1 MAALLT
7 VLNLALICLFLL
19 VLALLGLG
27 YWISNLLMYPP
38 RQRLSRTPAD
48 YGVAYEDVVFKSQD
62 RCELKGWWIPAPRP
76 ASQPS
81 PAPAVILLHPMF
93 GNRQGFN
100 TPRQGWLSLL
110 HPGVDL
116 LKVACSF
123 HQAGYAL
130 LMFDFRGHGASQAGR
145 CAGGL
150 TEDQDVRG
158 AVDYA
163 FDRIAAESSARQTSP
178 VGIVGFGLGA
188 SAAIAAVG
196 REKGGAEVIRIFS
209 ADSEGSSGLIEIQP
223 ANVKK
228 LRFLVAIQPASL
240 GTLLRGYLNQ
250 IFPPL
255 AVVLVPLVNRI
266 CTWRGGYPLD
276 AAFLLK
282 YARHVNVPV
291 LYVQSRQDPW
301 EGSEELQQLV
311 EATSGS
317 KQTWWIEES
326 PTRFET
332 HDLLGA
338 QLESILAFAAQHIS
352 NG

>member
-1 MAALLT
+1 M
-7 VLNLALICLFLL
+7 LNLVLVFLL
-19 VLALLGLG
+19 LLLLALLALA
-27 YWISNLLMYPP
+27 YWISSLLMHPP
-38 RQRLSRTPAD
+38 RQLLSRTPAG
-48 YGVAYEDVVFKSQD
+48 YGLAYEDVVFKSQD
-62 RCELKGWWIPAPRP
+62 KLQLHGWWIPAVCEASRP
-76 ASQPS
+76 GPS
-81 PAPAVILLHPMF
+81 PAIVLLHPMF

-100 TPRQGWLSLL
+100 APHARWLGSLD
-110 HPGVDL
+110 PGIDL
-116 LKVACSF
+116 LKVACSL

-158 AVDYA
+158 AVDYIFERLA
-163 FDRIAAESSARQTSP
+163 TESPAGETPR
-178 VGIVGFGLGA
+178 VGVVGFGLGA

-196 REKGGAEVIRIFS
+196 REKGGAEVIRVFS

-250 IFPPL
+250 VFSPL

-301 EGSEELQQLV
+301 GASGELQQLF
-311 EATSGS
+311 EATSGP
-317 KQTWWIEES
+317 KQTWWI
-326 PTRFET
+326 
-332 HDLLGA
+332 DQGLGR
-338 QLESILAFAAQHIS
+338 LEVYNYVASHLEHLLAFAAGHLAGGETLAS
-352 NG
+352 